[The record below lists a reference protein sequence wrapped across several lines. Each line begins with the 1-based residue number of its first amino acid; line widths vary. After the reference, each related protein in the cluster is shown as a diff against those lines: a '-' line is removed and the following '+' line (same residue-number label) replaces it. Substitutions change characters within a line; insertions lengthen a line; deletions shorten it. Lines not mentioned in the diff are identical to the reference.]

1 MSGIEFD
8 NLLQPVSAAEPS
20 GKNTEYDPAY
30 QELLGAAAGE
40 PERRMGDSVVPRVE
54 PDWNLA
60 VSLAV
65 DLLSRSKDLRIAIVL
80 SNALLRTEGFTGLDH
95 GLSLTLRLLTNFW
108 DSIHPQLDPDDNDD
122 PTARVNTL
130 LNLCG
135 LETFVNPVRAI
146 PLTTSRVFGAVSLRD
161 VEIGEGKASAPAHA
175 DKSSVDPASIN
186 AAFQDC
192 EFEQLRETATAV
204 SSTLR
209 SVKKIEAFVSD
220 KVGAARAPDLSPLAN
235 LLSRIEAL
243 LRNHLSERAEKT
255 GQEAPVA
262 PGDSAPG
269 QSDLIPSQQVTPA
282 RPMSGEIANRED
294 VIRMLDKLCEYYVRN
309 EPSSPV
315 PMLLKRAQ
323 RLVTKDFIDIVRD
336 LAPEALA
343 KMEAIRGK
351 EGDS

>member
-80 SNALLRTEGFTGLDH
+80 SNALLRTEGFTGLDR

-146 PLTTSRVFGAVSLRD
+146 PLITSRVFGAVSLRD
-161 VEIGEGKASAPAHA
+161 IEIGEGKASAPAHA
-175 DKSSVDPASIN
+175 HKSSVDPASIN
-186 AAFQDC
+186 AAFHA
-192 EFEQLRETATAV
+192 RE
-204 SSTLR
+204 
-209 SVKKIEAFVSD
+209 I
-220 KVGAARAPDLSPLAN
+220 
-235 LLSRIEAL
+235 
-243 LRNHLSERAEKT
+243 
-255 GQEAPVA
+255 
-262 PGDSAPG
+262 
-269 QSDLIPSQQVTPA
+269 
-282 RPMSGEIANRED
+282 
-294 VIRMLDKLCEYYVRN
+294 
-309 EPSSPV
+309 
-315 PMLLKRAQ
+315 
-323 RLVTKDFIDIVRD
+323 
-336 LAPEALA
+336 
-343 KMEAIRGK
+343 
-351 EGDS
+351 